1 MGTMSSTDTRQ
12 PTTDGRPTD
21 PIDPI
26 DPNRAY
32 SPAGLARA
40 IGRA

>member
-1 MGTMSSTDTRQ
+1 MSSTDIRHATA
-12 PTTDGRPTD
+12 DGRPTE

-26 DPNRAY
+26 DPGRAY